1 MLIECFID
9 ITVIMDSVKSSRFL
23 GTLRIAR
30 LCQVTPATVAHWID
44 QGYLKGH
51 RTPTG
56 HRRVEADDLAA
67 FLREHGMPVPPGLDR
82 ESPEPQDAVV
92 VVEDDP
98 SYRKMLQRAVQASD
112 LKVDLTV
119 APTGMDGLMEIGRVQ
134 PAVIVLDYTLPDLN
148 AAQLVERL
156 MAPKRTLEAEV
167 LIVTA
172 GVAAEDV
179 AWLHRLGVKEIVEKG
194 KGIDAVMGALE
205 TALKRHRAHKS

>member
-1 MLIECFID
+1 
-9 ITVIMDSVKSSRFL
+9 MDSVKSSRFL

-67 FLREHGMPVPPGLDR
+67 FLREHGMPVPPELDR

-156 MAPKRTLEAEV
+156 MAPKRTLDAEV

>member
-1 MLIECFID
+1 M
-9 ITVIMDSVKSSRFL
+9 
-23 GTLRIAR
+23 
-30 LCQVTPATVAHWID
+30 
-44 QGYLKGH
+44 
-51 RTPTG
+51 
-56 HRRVEADDLAA
+56 EADDLAA
-67 FLREHGMPVPPGLDR
+67 FLREHGMPVPPELER

-156 MAPKRTLEAEV
+156 MAPKRALDAEV

>member
-1 MLIECFID
+1 MTIGFFID

-67 FLREHGMPVPPGLDR
+67 FLREHGMPVPPELDR
-82 ESPEPQDAVV
+82 ESPEPLDAVV

-156 MAPKRTLEAEV
+156 MAPKRALDAEV

>member
-1 MLIECFID
+1 MTIGFFID

-67 FLREHGMPVPPGLDR
+67 FLREHGMPVPPELER

-134 PAVIVLDYTLPDLN
+134 PSVIVLDYTLPDLN

-156 MAPKRTLEAEV
+156 MAPKRTLDAEV

>member
-1 MLIECFID
+1 
-9 ITVIMDSVKSSRFL
+9 MDSVKSSRFL